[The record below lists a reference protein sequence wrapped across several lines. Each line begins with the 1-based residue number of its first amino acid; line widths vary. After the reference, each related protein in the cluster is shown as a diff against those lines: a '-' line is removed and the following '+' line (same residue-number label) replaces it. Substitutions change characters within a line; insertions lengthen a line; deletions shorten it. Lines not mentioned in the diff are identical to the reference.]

1 MSASETEFFAEDS
14 IIRIVSEVNHEP
26 FRFLSGTFG
35 PLEIGLPCEVPL
47 WLAITLRKKG
57 KCRIE
62 IPEWMKPENLEG
74 NIAREKTQS
83 VFEELPFHYMEIAQL
98 LMTHAREDI
107 GSPDRVAALL
117 QDLENI
123 RMDRMRSGFIHLSQQ
138 VNAGDKVMNTQMNNV
153 SAMEVLTVKRF
164 LVESL
169 SMLRE
174 LSTLDVDRERQRG
187 NRGGAADQAMGNQL
201 EVGAVGGRKLRR
213 FR

>member
-1 MSASETEFFAEDS
+1 MSASETEFFAEET
-14 IIRIVSEVNHEP
+14 IIRIVSEVNHAA

-62 IPEWMKPENLEG
+62 IPEWMKPEYLEAK
-74 NIAREKTQS
+74 IAREKSQS
-83 VFEELPFHYMEIAQL
+83 EFENMPFHYMEIAQL
-98 LMTHAREDI
+98 LLTHAREDI

-117 QDLENI
+117 QDFENI
-123 RMDRMRSGFIHLSQQ
+123 RMDRMRSGFISLSQQ
-138 VNAGDKVMNTQMNNV
+138 VNKGDKVVSTQLNNV
-153 SAMEVLTVKRF
+153 SAMEILTVKRF
-164 LVESL
+164 LAESL

-174 LSTLDVDRERQRG
+174 LSTLNEERERQQTR
-187 NRGGAADQAMGNQL
+187 ATLDQSMGNQL

-213 FR
+213 FRN